1 MQFMPSIVKE
11 FLKRFQIY
19 PKQIFFSGLRGCI
32 KMLKLTQFRKRAS
45 NNLNKKRFV
54 LQNTYM
60 KKQNMCVSND
70 MYACQKFDG
79 LR

>member
-32 KMLKLTQFRKRAS
+32 IMLKLTQFRKRAS
-45 NNLNKKRFV
+45 NNLNKKGFV
-54 LQNTYM
+54 LQ
-60 KKQNMCVSND
+60 D
-70 MYACQKFDG
+70 MYMNKQTQKG
-79 LR
+79 LMISFQLFMTNV

>member
-45 NNLNKKRFV
+45 NNLNKKGFV

-60 KKQNMCVSND
+60 KNQIK
-70 MYACQKFDG
+70 KG
-79 LR
+79 LMISFQLFMTNV

>member
-60 KKQNMCVSND
+60 KNQTK
-70 MYACQKFDG
+70 KG
-79 LR
+79 LMISFQLFMTNV

>member
-45 NNLNKKRFV
+45 NNLNKKRFEI
-54 LQNTYM
+54 M
-60 KKQNMCVSND
+60 KKQTKKVIV
-70 MYACQKFDG
+70 
-79 LR
+79 